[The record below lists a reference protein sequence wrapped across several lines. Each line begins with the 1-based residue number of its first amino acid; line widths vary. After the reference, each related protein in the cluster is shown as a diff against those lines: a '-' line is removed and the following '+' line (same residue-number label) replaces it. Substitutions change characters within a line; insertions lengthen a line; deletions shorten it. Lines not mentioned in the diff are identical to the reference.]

1 MAFRD
6 RTEAGRLLG
15 GRLVHLLRTDAPS
28 RPDDAS
34 KGIVVLGLPRG
45 GVPVAAE
52 IARALGAEL
61 DVIVVRKLGVP
72 IQPELAMGA
81 IGEDG
86 ARFVN
91 DDVVTTAGIS
101 RDRFDRVEAK
111 ARTELDSRVRHLRS
125 LRARVDLTAKTAII
139 VDDGMATGSTAM
151 AACRVARAHGA
162 TRVVVAVPVAP
173 PETLVRL
180 SDVADEVLTLCSPSS
195 MTAIGEWYRDFSPT
209 SEAEVDALLLEA
221 QGPRRPAPTPDA
233 GARPPTPAPLRG
245 G

>member
-6 RTEAGRLLG
+6 RTQAGRLLG
-15 GRLVHLLRTDAPS
+15 ERLVHLLRTGPGAHLDATS
-28 RPDDAS
+28 TAT
-34 KGIVVLGLPRG
+34 VVLGLPRG

-52 IARALGAEL
+52 IACALGAEL

-91 DDVVTTAGIS
+91 DEVVMTAGVS
-101 RDRFDRVEAK
+101 RDRFDRVEAE
-111 ARTELDSRVRHLRS
+111 ARAELEARVRHLRS
-125 LRARVDLTAKTAII
+125 LRPRVDLTAKTAII

-173 PETLVRL
+173 PDTLVRL
-180 SDVADEVLTLCSPSS
+180 SAVADEVVALCSPSS
-195 MTAIGEWYRDFSPT
+195 MTAIGEWYGDFSPT
-209 SEAEVDALLLEA
+209 SEAEVDALLLGA
-221 QGPRRPAPTPDA
+221 VDPRRPRPTPDA
-233 GARPPTPAPLRG
+233 GARPPMPAPLPG